1 MTATL
6 VVNATV
12 FQKGAGITGIPLCTV
27 PSWVDMC
34 MYTTMLC
41 RSAGLTG
48 NRLCTMPSWMN
59 MYMIPNSVM
68 PSPAPKQ
75 TPPIREGVTN
85 LNVNTTFEML
95 QVNTAA
101 AMCVYPH
108 IAVNQQLCRH
118 EMLQVILLQSFLQ
131 AG

>member
-6 VVNATV
+6 RVKATV
-12 FQKGAGITGIPLCTV
+12 FQRGAGITGIPLCTV
-27 PSWVDMC
+27 LSWVDMC

-41 RSAGLTG
+41 RGAGLTG

-85 LNVNTTFEML
+85 LDVNTTFEML

-101 AMCVYPH
+101 
-108 IAVNQQLCRH
+108 
-118 EMLQVILLQSFLQ
+118 
-131 AG
+131 G

>member
-1 MTATL
+1 
-6 VVNATV
+6 
-12 FQKGAGITGIPLCTV
+12 
-27 PSWVDMC
+27 MC

-41 RSAGLTG
+41 SSAGLTG

-85 LNVNTTFEML
+85 LNINTTYETL
-95 QVNTAA
+95 QKNT
-101 AMCVYPH
+101 
-108 IAVNQQLCRH
+108 QQLGNIFIH
-118 EMLQVILLQSFLQ
+118 TLQSTSSSAGMRCCKYFTPNFLQ